1 MFGIGPEEL
10 VLVLIVALLVLGP
23 ERLPRVARDVGRV
36 VGELRRTSDEFREE
50 FMNADKLL
58 EGRASST
65 PAPVAE
71 AGPPA
76 IPATT
81 QRPSDPNESA
91 FDREMRE
98 ARERLAASKEKP
110 AT

>member
-23 ERLPRVARDVGRV
+23 ERLPRMARDVGRV

-50 FMNADKLL
+50 FMQADKFL
-58 EGRASST
+58 ERQAST
-65 PAPVAE
+65 PAAIAE
-71 AGPPA
+71 PAPPA
-76 IPATT
+76 TQPTT
-81 QRPSDPNESA
+81 PTDPNESA

-98 ARERLAASKEKP
+98 ARERLAASREKP
-110 AT
+110 TN

>member
-23 ERLPRVARDVGRV
+23 ERLPRMARDVGRV

-50 FMNADKLL
+50 FMQADKFL
-58 EGRASST
+58 ERQAST
-65 PAPVAE
+65 PAAIAEPAPPVAQ
-71 AGPPA
+71 P
-76 IPATT
+76 TT
-81 QRPSDPNESA
+81 PTDPNESA

-98 ARERLAASKEKP
+98 ARERLAASREKP
-110 AT
+110 TN